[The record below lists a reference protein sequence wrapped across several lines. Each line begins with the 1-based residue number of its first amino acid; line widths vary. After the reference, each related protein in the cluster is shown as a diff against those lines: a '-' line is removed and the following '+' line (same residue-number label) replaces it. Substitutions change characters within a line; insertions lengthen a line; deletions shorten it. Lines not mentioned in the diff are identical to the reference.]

1 MKNPFLPFG
10 ELTNKVNQII
20 NNGAK
25 NKMSDMQLLEKQIT
39 EWLISPERFIQIQ
52 GDEYYRG
59 IQDILNKKRT
69 YKAADG
75 KEYELENMPNNK
87 IVDNQFA
94 KVIDQ
99 KVNFLMSNLLH

>member
-39 EWLISPERFIQIQ
+39 EWLVSPERLIQCIFI
-52 GDEYYRG
+52 
-59 IQDILNKKRT
+59 KKQQH
-69 YKAADG
+69 
-75 KEYELENMPNNK
+75 E
-87 IVDNQFA
+87 I
-94 KVIDQ
+94 
-99 KVNFLMSNLLH
+99 